1 MLLQKKLRNRFGLSE
16 LSGAVGDLGTVLP
29 LAFALVVFNGFP
41 AARLFLLWGLAYV
54 ATGWYFKVPI
64 SVQPLKAMAVI
75 AITAGFSQE
84 TLATTAVMYGLLLLL
99 LTGTGLIVWLQQ
111 WFSPALIRG
120 VQLGIGLL
128 LAQKAFALV
137 SEHAFFLGVPAN
149 SGYLAI
155 LLLSGIFLL
164 LYGGQLVLG
173 KPVGLI
179 ILGAGLAV
187 GIMSGVAPGP
197 AVQGGGLLALTLPKW
212 QLLPDVFI
220 LLILPQLPLTLGN
233 AIFAANDVC
242 HELWPARS
250 NRVTVRKLGGSIGV
264 SNIFIGLLGGF
275 PICHG
280 AGGIAAHA
288 RLGGRTGGTTIFLGA
303 VLITVAL
310 VDGLSG
316 FLFLIPVPV
325 LGALLLLNSW
335 AMISLVGR
343 LDRAGDWI
351 VALTVGG
358 ISFATHHLALALMV
372 GLLLE
377 RILWIKPVHNLVGRL
392 QRGIKVSFRR

>member
-1 MLLQKKLRNRFGLSE
+1 MLFQKQSRNRFGLSE
-16 LSGAVGDLGTVLP
+16 LSGAVGDLGTALP

-41 AARLFLLWGLAYV
+41 ATRLFLLWGLIYI

-75 AITAGFSQE
+75 AITAGFSQD
-84 TLATTAVMYGLLLLL
+84 TLATTAIIYGLLLLF
-99 LTGTGLIVWLQQ
+99 LTGTGLVGWLQQ

-128 LAQKAFALV
+128 LAQKAIALV
-137 SEHAFFLGVPAN
+137 GEHGFFLGVPT
-149 SGYLAI
+149 SSSYLAI
-155 LLLSGIFLL
+155 LLLSGVFLL
-164 LYGGQLVLG
+164 LCGGQLVMG
-173 KPVGLI
+173 KPVGLFV
-179 ILGAGLAV
+179 LGAALVV
-187 GIMSGVAPGP
+187 GIMTGVSPGP
-197 AVQGGGLLALTLPKW
+197 EVQGGALLALTLPNW
-212 QLLPDVFI
+212 QLIPDVFI

-233 AIFAANDVC
+233 AVFAANDVC
-242 HELWPARS
+242 HELWPGRS
-250 NRVTVRKLGGSIGV
+250 NRVTVQKLGGSIGI

-280 AGGIAAHA
+280 AGGITAHA
-288 RLGGRTGGTTIFLGA
+288 RLGGRTGGTTMILGVA
-303 VLITVAL
+303 LTAVAL

-335 AMISLVGR
+335 AMISLIGR
-343 LDRAGDWI
+343 LDRTGEWI

-358 ISFATHHLALALMV
+358 ISIATHHLAVALMV
-372 GLLLE
+372 GLILE
-377 RILWIKPVHNLVGRL
+377 RILLIRPVQDLVARM
-392 QRGIKVSFRR
+392 QHGIKVSFRR

>member
-1 MLLQKKLRNRFGLSE
+1 MQKKLRNRFGISE
-16 LSGAVGDLGTVLP
+16 ISGAVGDLGTALP

-41 AARLFLLWGLAYV
+41 AARLFLLWGLVYV
-54 ATGWYFKVPI
+54 ATGRFFKVPI

-75 AITAGFSQE
+75 AITAGFSPE

-99 LTGTGLIVWLQQ
+99 LTGTGLIGWLQQ

-120 VQLGIGLL
+120 IQLGIGLL
-128 LAQKAFALV
+128 LAQKAIALV
-137 SEHAFFLGVPAN
+137 SEHAFFLGTPAD

-155 LLLSGIFLL
+155 LLLLGVFLL

-179 ILGAGLAV
+179 ILAIGLV
-187 GIMSGVAPGP
+187 GGIMAGVSPGP
-197 AVQGGGLLALTLPKW
+197 ADQGDGLLALTAPEWPLI
-212 QLLPDVFI
+212 LDIFI

-233 AIFAANDVC
+233 AIFAADDLC
-242 HELWPARS
+242 HELWPGRS
-250 NRVTVRKLGGSIGV
+250 DRVTVQKLGGSIGV
-264 SNIFIGLLGGF
+264 SNVFIGLLGGF

-303 VLITVAL
+303 ALITVAL

-335 AMISLVGR
+335 AMIALIGR
-343 LDRAGDWI
+343 LDRTGEW
-351 VALTVGG
+351 
-358 ISFATHHLALALMV
+358 
-372 GLLLE
+372 
-377 RILWIKPVHNLVGRL
+377 
-392 QRGIKVSFRR
+392 